1 MAQPTPR
8 AGTIHF
14 WSDYG
19 SCCRDMRGDPGPV
32 SPSNSCGIELGA
44 IGDLSHS
51 LPWTKY
57 LPCADYGVC
66 SYSRFARGNG
76 RGQCDLSLPRVRES
90 SECQIMPLTD
100 EQKRE
105 RIARRIAQ
113 ELRDGF
119 YVNLGIGMPTLVANY
134 VPKGIEVVLQSENGM
149 LGVGPYPLESEID
162 ADLINAGK
170 ETVTELPGTSY
181 FSSADSFG
189 MIRGG
194 HVDLTVLGALQV
206 DEKGNLANWA
216 IPGKMLKGMGG
227 AMDLVAGA
235 KRVFIAMEH
244 ATRDNQPKILKKCSL
259 PLTGVE
265 VVDHIVTELALIDVT
280 PSGLLLR
287 ELAPDATLDQVQSL
301 TEPKL
306 LLPPNGPR
314 PMPT

>member
-1 MAQPTPR
+1 
-8 AGTIHF
+8 
-14 WSDYG
+14 
-19 SCCRDMRGDPGPV
+19 
-32 SPSNSCGIELGA
+32 
-44 IGDLSHS
+44 
-51 LPWTKY
+51 
-57 LPCADYGVC
+57 
-66 SYSRFARGNG
+66 
-76 RGQCDLSLPRVRES
+76 
-90 SECQIMPLTD
+90 
-100 EQKRE
+100 
-105 RIARRIAQ
+105 
-113 ELRDGF
+113 
-119 YVNLGIGMPTLVANY
+119 MPTLVANY
-134 VPKGIEVVLQSENGM
+134 IPKGIEVVLQSENGM

-170 ETVTELPGTSY
+170 ETVTELPGSSY

-280 PSGLLLR
+280 PEGLLLR
-287 ELAPDATLDQVQSL
+287 ELAPGTTRQRTNYMAESYHAPHVRLAR
-301 TEPKL
+301 
-306 LLPPNGPR
+306 LLPRQENLRRLAGDARNQESQFAHLPDQAHAARFIGARQERATHRHRERSPQREMVCVRAEFRSRLPR
-314 PMPT
+314 RAVVDKPGLRTCQMRRHSSTAFRLCSYDWVVRQELSARTEDSFW